1 MKVIQKWKPEKNPVL
16 VSKTETKWQNFS
28 LSSRSLRLGGKI
40 LVLVSKHEIK
50 RKNSRARLEARD
62 WKKENL
68 DLVSKRETGRK
79 KFSIPSRT
87 RDWKTDI
94 LDPVSKVE
102 TGLSLDT
109 GVAKTSAMVNFQCY
123 EMSMVHF
130 STAMRYRFVLGGL
143 TSSLLRLFFLT
154 IGNDYFLL
162 FWSFWGPIILRLFTI
177 CPPFQ

>member
-1 MKVIQKWKPEKNPVL
+1 MFISLQASWLLGTAKPWVHVSWTKKQNDQNSTQAGPLSRPLSLSSNSWKVLCTHPYKRWKLYKNESQKKSRSRLENWDEMTEFLAL
-16 VSKTETKWQNFS
+16 VSKP
-28 LSSRSLRLGGKI
+28 
-40 LVLVSKHEIK
+40 EI
-50 RKNSRARLEARD
+50 RWKNSRARLEARD

-109 GVAKTSAMVNFQCY
+109 RWTRWTPRVKPMCKN
-123 EMSMVHF
+123 M
-130 STAMRYRFVLGGL
+130 
-143 TSSLLRLFFLT
+143 
-154 IGNDYFLL
+154 
-162 FWSFWGPIILRLFTI
+162 
-177 CPPFQ
+177 